1 MVEELAQKLDTV
13 QLIFTS
19 QIDTLWVLI
28 CTCLVFLMQGGFMCL
43 EAGITRPKNSINI
56 ALSSDWNKTND
67 FIGSSNSPL
76 KITPPSGRIVTIDEW
91 KEELAKVY
99 YQNTDTTDFTP
110 GNRRIKIVLVYS
122 DTSLNETIGIVK
134 AIGSRNAITV
144 TPISWNNR

>member
-56 ALSSDWNKTND
+56 ALKN
-67 FIGSSNSPL
+67 
-76 KITPPSGRIVTIDEW
+76 ITDMSV
-91 KEELAKVY
+91 
-99 YQNTDTTDFTP
+99 
-110 GNRRIKIVLVYS
+110 
-122 DTSLNETIGIVK
+122 
-134 AIGSRNAITV
+134 AITV
-144 TPISWNNR
+144 FWMFGFGLMFGSSFYGIFGTEYFFSPQIMVLIKFIFYTKQYLLQQQPVSFQVQ